1 MSEIDREFAL
11 KAVKFVRKLA
21 IEGLPPEAFDNFQ
34 EGINILEST
43 CQDRIIAE
51 LEKDIAKLRSS
62 ILHEDKK

>member
-21 IEGLPPEAFDNFQ
+21 IEGLPPGAFENFQ

-43 CQDRIIAE
+43 CQDRLIAE
-51 LEKDIAKLRSS
+51 LEKDIAKLR
-62 ILHEDKK
+62 LQYT